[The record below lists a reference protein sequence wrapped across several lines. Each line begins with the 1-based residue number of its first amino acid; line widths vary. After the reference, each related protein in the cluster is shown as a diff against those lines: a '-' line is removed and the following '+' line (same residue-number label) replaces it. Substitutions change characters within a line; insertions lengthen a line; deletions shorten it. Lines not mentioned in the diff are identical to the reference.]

1 MDEVPRTTPDSWRV
15 LREAMGDKRKWVAHA
30 VRRATSLVDR
40 WLVPPPSPGN
50 PDSSGDINP
59 LDFLISII
67 TACDA
72 ERRHGLLDWLCRRFG
87 ARCVP
92 QDGGQGDGRLFR
104 DLTDAVPHL
113 QAAAKEIKKAEKC
126 SVKVLR
132 VHLDEAWIIVTSN
145 LAETSRRGA
154 MAGKQEDTE

>member
-1 MDEVPRTTPDSWRV
+1 MEEVPRTTPGSWRV
-15 LREAMGDKRKWVAHA
+15 LREAMADKRKYVAHA
-30 VRRATSLVDR
+30 VRRANSQVDR

-67 TACDA
+67 SACDE
-72 ERRHGLLDWLCRRFG
+72 ERRHGILDWLCRRFG

-104 DLTDAVPHL
+104 MLSDAVPHL
-113 QAAAKEIKKAEKC
+113 KGAMAEIKKADKC
-126 SVKVLR
+126 SPKLLQA
-132 VHLDEAWIIVTSN
+132 HLDEAWAIITSN
-145 LAETSRRGA
+145 LADT
-154 MAGKQEDTE
+154 KTTEDSE